1 MQVGINYILIIFS
14 VLIIILCA
22 HYFFYNINKEKKT
35 LEKFNSG
42 KNFLSK
48 YSKENF
54 NNRSNEKLDI
64 DNSVNNWEGIW
75 VSKYKNRYI
84 YSYFERLHNK
94 LLISLS
100 YTYQNIFN
108 NNEDSGCGK
117 NNIYIMRA
125 SLNFK
130 NNIFYRTDNIFCNS
144 FANDI
149 IIPAYGERKKVILY
163 GKIINNDTI
172 IMYNYN
178 TGGPRNI
185 EFKRYETIE
194 NFENNLNYNINKN
207 FWYPNFLNNNQFFEN
222 DLYLFYYYLTCKYP
236 GKPLT
241 FLDFKENILNYID
254 LDNSLKNNLLLSLTA
269 TPNLSSGS
277 GYILKKTCPN
287 IPSTNPTSSPEIY
300 CTKSWTDPAPNGK
313 TFECNTDGRRYYA
326 NYTGGG
332 GNCPSGFTS
341 NSGGFC
347 DRPTA
352 NSPTKNRFTEISK
365 NILFDTTSIRE
376 VMMYFSIGQ
385 LPLDFKITNLGWTEN
400 LLNKYANSYPT
411 VSDFLNPL
419 NMKEFTIQN
428 SLKSE
433 LPINGLLFSNEIEN
447 IQTIIQYYLRP
458 NIVIPWNT
466 KYLSKYKWF
475 DQDLENYKKFLTN
488 TLNIKKPTYDDF
500 SDFTNIFAFTYNNTS
515 VTTEQKSIKTNYSIL
530 KIEKFSNKNVEN
542 FVDKNNE
549 KFPLPNYSIIFKI
562 RNINSIDDITSFFL
576 TNNVNIRVNYSFW
589 HSTLLRDYGWSV
601 KILCEYHSFIKN
613 KNVKSYKLALTYAD
627 FKSNI
632 QSFIQFKKQSNVTL
646 LEDKFFYFDN
656 IIDNDT
662 SFKDVYYYYSIG
674 QLPFNFDISKFKWN
688 KDLLESYAKFCN
700 NDVMQLLNINNMTT
714 FCKNNNIFELP
725 ISGFIF
731 YSTQTV
737 RELINY
743 YLDTSDLPLWNSS
756 YLSLYGWCSAEL
768 NLYRSFVLSIKN
780 SEILD
785 NYKVDISIQNVLNKK
800 AMNAEYDFFT
810 HFRTMGQY
818 IINSWNNSKK
828 YPLPN
833 YKTTMYNLNVKN
845 ADEIINFYENSES
858 NELTNSIRNNLYF
871 ANHPNVNYCG
881 YMSNFYKY
889 NSCIICYVTDL
900 KDVKTLNYEFF
911 GSSKS
916 ESYLTLQKDK
926 FTNYCESEKGIL
938 SYYKN
943 DILKCKSNLLAGIDL
958 VKMRNNFSMDKL
970 IEILSNDVFPYLQC
984 LFNELKDPA
993 EGTNFNNNIL
1003 NALSFTNLIEYKN
1016 ELGFANYISNI
1027 INVSSVEA
1035 IYYRDASM
1043 INDKKNKT
1051 LKKKMPMI
1059 WTLKGNSN
1067 VDDFCNF
1074 TIESSSLE
1082 NKVVKYPE
1090 FNNDGTTNLSLFN
1103 DGAKKILCL
1112 EHQRLIYESPNLDSN
1127 KTPLYTAITGNI
1139 RSSNELFLV
1148 NGNENLGLES
1158 DITSVKLK
1166 TLPNENSK
1174 WFILGFNLK
1183 DKDELNKVFNFKL
1196 F

>member
-1 MQVGINYILIIFS
+1 MQVNLNYILIIFL
-14 VLIIILCA
+14 VLIIILCIY
-22 HYFFYNINKEKKT
+22 YFFYNINKEKKT

-194 NFENNLNYNINKN
+194 NFENNLNYNINNNNNNINKN
-207 FWYPNFLNNNQFFEN
+207 FWYPQFLFENGFMIN
-222 DLYLFYYYLTCKYP
+222 DLYFFYYYLTCKYP
-236 GKPLT
+236 GKKLT
-241 FLDFKENILNYID
+241 FLDFKKNLQNYLD
-254 LDNSLKNNLLLSLTA
+254 LDNSIKNNLLSTLAVVPDS
-269 TPNLSSGS
+269 SSGS
-277 GYILKKTCPN
+277 GFILNKKCVN
-287 IPSTNPTSSPEIY
+287 IPDEPEIS
-300 CTKSWTDPAPNGK
+300 CTKSWTDPDPLANGRTFTCDTK
-313 TFECNTDGRRYYA
+313 TGQYNTA
-326 NYTGGG
+326 EGGYCPKG
-332 GNCPSGFTS
+332 FDKIGNLCIH
-341 NSGGFC
+341 
-347 DRPTA
+347 PTA
-352 NSPTKNRFTEISK
+352 NNFTRISK
-365 NILFDTTSIRE
+365 DILFDNTSIRE
-376 VMMYFSIGQ
+376 VIMYFSIGQ
-385 LPLDFKITNLGWTEN
+385 LPLDFKITNLGWNEN
-400 LLNKYANSYPT
+400 LLYQYANSYPT
-411 VSDFLNPL
+411 VNDFLNPL
-419 NMKEFTIQN
+419 NMKKFTRDN

-433 LPINGLLFSNEIEN
+433 LPINGFLFSTEIRH
-447 IQTIIQYYLRP
+447 IQKIMQYYLRP
-458 NIVIPWNT
+458 NIVLPWNT

-475 DQDLENYKKFLTN
+475 DQDLENYKKFLIN
-488 TLNIKKPTYDDF
+488 TLSIQNPTYDDF
-500 SDFTNIFAFTYNNTS
+500 ADFTNILAFTYNNTS
-515 VTTEQKSIKTNYSIL
+515 VTTEQKSIKTNYPIL
-530 KIEKFSNKNVEN
+530 KIERFNNKNIEN
-542 FVDKNNE
+542 FADKNNE
-549 KFPLPNYSIIFKI
+549 KFPLPNYSTVFKI
-562 RNINSIDDITSFFL
+562 RDINSIDNIISYFL
-576 TNNVNIRVNYSFW
+576 TNDIDIRVNYRFW
-589 HSTLLRDYGWSV
+589 RSTLLRDYGWSV

-613 KNVKSYKLALTYAD
+613 KNVESYKLALTYAD

-714 FCKNNNIFELP
+714 FCKNNNILELP

-756 YLSLYGWCSAEL
+756 YLSLYGWSSSEL
-768 NLYRSFVLSIKN
+768 NLYRSFELSVKN

-785 NYKVDISIQNVLNKK
+785 NYKADISIQNVLNKN

-926 FTNYCESEKGIL
+926 FTNFCESEKGIL
-938 SYYKN
+938 DYYKN

-958 VKMRNNFSMDKL
+958 VNMRNNFSIDKL
-970 IEILSNDVFPYLQC
+970 IEILTKDVFPYLQC

-1043 INDKKNKT
+1043 INDTKNKT
-1051 LKKKMPMI
+1051 IKKKMPMI

-1067 VDDFCNF
+1067 VNDFCNF
-1074 TIESSSLE
+1074 TIESSALE
-1082 NKVVKYPE
+1082 NKVIKYPE
-1090 FNNDGTTNLSLFN
+1090 FNDNGTTNLSLFN

-1148 NGNENLGLES
+1148 NGNENVGLES

-1166 TLPNENSK
+1166 PLPNENSK
-1174 WFILGFNLK
+1174 WFIIGFNLK
-1183 DKDELNKVFNFKL
+1183 DKNELNKIFNFKL